1 MNRLS
6 IFKGLLFT
14 NKKNMKQL
22 VVLVFAIFLSITIN
36 AQDDLLN
43 ELDSDIALDTEIT
56 SVFKGLKIINMEST
70 KLAAKKDFYFMIS
83 HRFGSIKSG
92 IKDLFGLDN
101 SNIRFS
107 FVYGFNDWLNAGFS
121 RSSVNKTYDAHV
133 KYRLL
138 RQEKGSSPITIVGF
152 NSVAYNTGLD
162 KANYPLLEDKNRY
175 TVAHEILISRKFNE
189 KLSLELIPIYLHQ
202 NFVQNDAQENAQ
214 YILGLGGRYKISK
227 RVTINAEYHAH
238 MNRAASSLF
247 RNPLSL
253 GVDIETGGHVFQLH
267 LTNAQLMNESGYLTA
282 ARGNWSKGDIFMGFN
297 IWRVF

>member
-1 MNRLS
+1 MKK
-6 IFKGLLFT
+6 IWFLLGAF
-14 NKKNMKQL
+14 L
-22 VVLVFAIFLSITIN
+22 VSTVIQ

-43 ELDSDIALDTEIT
+43 ELDSDVVISKKAT

-70 KLAAKKDFYFMIS
+70 KLAAKKDFYFVIS
-83 HRFGSIKSG
+83 HRFGSVKSG

-121 RSSVNKTYDAHV
+121 RSSSNKTYDAHL

-138 RQEKGSSPITIVGF
+138 QQEEGKSPVTIVGF
-152 NSVAYNTGLD
+152 NSVEYNTGLD
-162 KANYPLLEDKNRY
+162 KVNYPLLESKHRY
-175 TVAHEILISRKFNE
+175 TYAHEFLISRKFNE
-189 KLSLELIPIYLHQ
+189 NLSLELSPIFLHQ
-202 NFVQNDAQENAQ
+202 NFVENDLQDNAQ
-214 YILGLGGRYKISK
+214 YILGFGGRYKVSK

-238 MNRAASSLF
+238 MNRAASSKF
-247 RNPLSL
+247 SNPLSL

-267 LTNAQLMNESGYLTA
+267 VTNAQLMNESGYLTSA
-282 ARGNWSKGDIFMGFN
+282 NGDWGKGDIFFGFN

>member
-1 MNRLS
+1 
-6 IFKGLLFT
+6 
-14 NKKNMKQL
+14 MKQL
-22 VVLVFAIFLSITIN
+22 ISIFCAVVCSITMN
-36 AQDDLLN
+36 AQDELLN
-43 ELDSDIALDTEIT
+43 ELDADVAIDTEVT

-107 FVYGFNDWLNAGFS
+107 FIYGFNDWLNAGFS

-138 RQEKGSSPITIVGF
+138 KQKKGASPVTIVGF
-152 NSVAYNTGLD
+152 NSVEYNTGLD
-162 KANYPLLEDKNRY
+162 KVNYPLLEDRNRF
-175 TVAHEILISRKFNE
+175 TVAHELLISRKFNE

-202 NFVQNDAQENAQ
+202 NFVENDTQENAQ

-238 MNRAASSLF
+238 MNRAANSLF
-247 RNPLSL
+247 KNPLSL
-253 GVDIETGGHVFQLH
+253 GVDIDTGGHVFQLH
-267 LTNAQLMNESGYLTA
+267 VTNAQLMNESGYLTA
-282 ARGNWSKGDIFMGFN
+282 ARGNWSKGDVFFGFN

>member
-1 MNRLS
+1 MKK
-6 IFKGLLFT
+6 ILLIVCVT
-14 NKKNMKQL
+14 
-22 VVLVFAIFLSITIN
+22 FLSTTMH

-43 ELDSDIALDTEIT
+43 ELDSDVTIDKKVT

-70 KLAAKKDFYFMIS
+70 KLAAKKDFYFVIS
-83 HRFGSIKSG
+83 HRFGSVKSG

-121 RSSVNKTYDAHV
+121 RSSSNKTYDAHI

-138 RQEKGSSPITIVGF
+138 QQEEGKSPVTIVGF
-152 NSVAYNTGLD
+152 NSMEFNTGLD
-162 KANYPLLEDKNRY
+162 KVNYPLLESKHRY
-175 TVAHEILISRKFNE
+175 TYAHEILISRKFNE
-189 KLSLELIPIYLHQ
+189 KFSLEVTPIYMHQ
-202 NFVQNDAQENAQ
+202 NFVENDLQKNAQ

-238 MNRAASSLF
+238 MNRVANSKYK
-247 RNPLSL
+247 NPLSL

-267 LTNAQLMNESGYLTA
+267 VTNAQLMNESGYLTNA
-282 ARGNWSKGDIFMGFN
+282 AGNWGKGDIFFGFN

>member
-1 MNRLS
+1 MKKIKLA
-6 IFKGLLFT
+6 LLALLVNFT
-14 NKKNMKQL
+14 L
-22 VVLVFAIFLSITIN
+22 T

-43 ELDSDIALDTEIT
+43 ELDSDVQIDKKVS

-70 KLAAKKDFYFMIS
+70 KLAAKKDFYFVIS
-83 HRFGSIKSG
+83 HRFGSVKSG

-107 FVYGFNDWLNAGFS
+107 FVYGISDWLNAGFS
-121 RSSVNKTYDAHV
+121 RSSSNKTYDAHV

-138 RQEKGSSPITIVGF
+138 QQEEGKSPVTIVGF
-152 NSVAYNTGLD
+152 NSMEYNTGLD
-162 KANYPLLEDKNRY
+162 KVNYPLLESKHRY
-175 TVAHEILISRKFNE
+175 TYAHEILISRKFNE
-189 KLSLELIPIYLHQ
+189 KLSLEATPIYLHQ
-202 NFVQNDAQENAQ
+202 NFVEKDLQKNAQ

-238 MNRAASSLF
+238 MNRVANSKF
-247 RNPLSL
+247 KNPLSL

-267 LTNAQLMNESGYLTA
+267 VTNAQLMNESGYMTNA
-282 ARGNWSKGDIFMGFN
+282 NGDWGTGDIFFGFN

>member
-1 MNRLS
+1 MKK
-6 IFKGLLFT
+6 ILLFIGAA
-14 NKKNMKQL
+14 
-22 VVLVFAIFLSITIN
+22 FFSITIQ

-43 ELDSDIALDTEIT
+43 ELDSDVTLDKKVS

-70 KLAAKKDFYFMIS
+70 KLAAKKDFYFVIS

-92 IKDLFGLDN
+92 IDDLFGLDN

-121 RSSVNKTYDAHV
+121 RSSSNKTYDAYL

-138 RQEKGSSPITIVGF
+138 HQEEGKSPVTIVGF
-152 NSVAYNTGLD
+152 NSVEYNTGLD
-162 KANYPLLEDKNRY
+162 KVNYPLLESKHRY
-175 TVAHEILISRKFNE
+175 TYAHELLISRKFNE
-189 KLSLELIPIYLHQ
+189 NLSLEFTPIYLHQ
-202 NFVQNDAQENAQ
+202 NFVENDLQKNSQ
-214 YILGLGGRYKISK
+214 YILGFGGRYKISK

-238 MNRAASSLF
+238 MNRVANSKF

-267 LTNAQLMNESGYLTA
+267 VTNAQLMNESGYLTNA
-282 ARGNWSKGDIFMGFN
+282 NGNWGKGDIFFGFN

>member
-1 MNRLS
+1 
-6 IFKGLLFT
+6 
-14 NKKNMKQL
+14 
-22 VVLVFAIFLSITIN
+22 
-36 AQDDLLN
+36 
-43 ELDSDIALDTEIT
+43 
-56 SVFKGLKIINMEST
+56 MEST

-138 RQEKGSSPITIVGF
+138 KQEKGKSPVTIVGF
-152 NSVAYNTGLD
+152 NSVEYNTGLD
-162 KANYPLLEDKNRY
+162 KANYPLLEDKNRV
-175 TVAHEILISRKFNE
+175 TVANEILISRKFNE
-189 KLSLELIPIYLHQ
+189 KLSLQLIPIYLHQ

-214 YILGLGGRYKISK
+214 YVLGLGGRYKISK

-238 MNRAASSLF
+238 MNRAASSPY
-247 RNPLSL
+247 RDPLSL

-267 LTNAQLMNESGYLTA
+267 ITNAQLMNESGYLTS
-282 ARGNWSKGDIFMGFN
+282 ARGNWGEGVLFFGFN